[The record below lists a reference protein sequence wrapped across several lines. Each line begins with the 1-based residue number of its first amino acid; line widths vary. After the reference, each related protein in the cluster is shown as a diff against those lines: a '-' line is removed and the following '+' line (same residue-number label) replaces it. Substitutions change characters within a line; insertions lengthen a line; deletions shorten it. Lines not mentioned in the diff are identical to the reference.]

1 MTLTTSDTGYEVV
14 IGIDPV
20 PAARPRVSKWGTY
33 YPETYKKWK
42 AAAAQFFPKLFE
54 QLKGP
59 LGVEL
64 EVICKKPQRPT
75 KTFPRGDVDNYA
87 KAALDAVNDA
97 QLWGDDDQVQRLIVS
112 KRYAEKDEQPRTII
126 KIWRL

>member
-42 AAAAQFFPKLFE
+42 AAATKFFPKLFE